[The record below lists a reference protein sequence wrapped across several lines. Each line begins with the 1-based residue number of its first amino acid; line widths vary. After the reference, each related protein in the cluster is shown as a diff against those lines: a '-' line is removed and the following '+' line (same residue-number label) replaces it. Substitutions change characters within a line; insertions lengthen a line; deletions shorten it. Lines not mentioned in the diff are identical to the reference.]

1 MTTADDASN
10 ASMLSSLSPSTQ
22 PCTSSTTLKATNKQ
36 TLAERIKKNID
47 KKCNSDKKGHFI
59 RQKSIQFCRKF
70 GGNATNK
77 NDAEIKSNA
86 SNVKVT
92 TASVTVAPQT
102 SVDDSH
108 ATAAIDQATTTA
120 TTTATNPNDVS
131 NVDIEKTVAITVKK
145 NKSSP
150 NKSNNNNRNSG
161 NLKLSYNNLIASLLR
176 TKTM

>member
-1 MTTADDASN
+1 MTTADDAPN
-10 ASMLSSLSPSTQ
+10 ASMLSSSSPSTQ
-22 PCTSSTTLKATNKQ
+22 PCTSSKSQTTKQ

-47 KKCNSDKKGHFI
+47 KKCNSDKRGHFI

-77 NDAEIKSNA
+77 NDTDIKSNT
-86 SNVKVT
+86 SNVKLT
-92 TASVTVAPQT
+92 TAPVTAAPQT

-108 ATAAIDQATTTA
+108 ATAAIDQA